1 MSDVMAYLQ
10 WGATQNLLG
19 EWVPS
24 GVAKKC
30 VGIDLDTNHW
40 GCIAWRCPL
49 WRRERPA
56 ALSWTVR
63 DMGAGA
69 VPSLCRTRRSALWP
83 GWSKMVQGRL
93 PPRWNLDL
101 TPGREIL

>member
-69 VPSLCRTRRSALWP
+69 CLPCVAPDGLRSGLDGLRWCRVVFLLA
-83 GWSKMVQGRL
+83 G
-93 PPRWNLDL
+93 
-101 TPGREIL
+101 I